1 MKDKHLLILVPP
13 FFGLTMMIVYF
24 WHEPWSRMRWI
35 GAGMIVAGFAFW
47 TVAHVQLGASF
58 TASAQARKLVTRGL
72 YSRIRNPIYVFGS
85 IGIAGI
91 FLFLQMPW
99 LLLVFLALIP
109 MQIFRARN
117 EARVLENAFGE
128 DYREYRKKTWF

>member
-13 FFGLTMMIVYF
+13 FFALTMMIIYF
-24 WHEPWSRMRWI
+24 WREPWSRMRWI

-58 TASAQARKLVTRGL
+58 SARAQARKLVTHGL

-91 FLFLQMPW
+91 FLFLQRPW

>member
-24 WHEPWSRMRWI
+24 WREPWSRMRWI
-35 GAGMIVAGFAFW
+35 VAGMIVAGFAFW
-47 TVAHVQLGASF
+47 MVAHVQLGASF

-109 MQIFRARN
+109 MQIIRARN

>member
-1 MKDKHLLILVPP
+1 MKDKHLWILVPP
-13 FFGLTMMIVYF
+13 FCGSAFLFIYF

-58 TASAQARKLVTRGL
+58 SASAQARNLLRTGFIRGFG
-72 YSRIRNPIYVFGS
+72 IRFMCLGRLASPGV
-85 IGIAGI
+85 
-91 FLFLQMPW
+91 FLFLHMLV

-117 EARVLENAFGE
+117 EARVLENAFGDE
-128 DYREYRKKTWF
+128 YREYRKKTWF